1 MGLIKKFDSF
11 VSEKIVAE
19 APIAKSI
26 SKPVVEP
33 EVSTESA
40 AQEVIDRLSN
50 IYKDLPAKEKK
61 DLDKYFE

>member
-26 SKPVVEP
+26 SKPVAEP

-61 DLDKYFE
+61 DIDKYFE

>member
-19 APIAKSI
+19 APITKSI
-26 SKPVVEP
+26 SKPVNEP

-40 AQEVIDRLSN
+40 AQEVVDRFSN
-50 IYKDLPAKEKK
+50 IYKDLTNKEKK
-61 DLDKYFE
+61 DIDKYFE